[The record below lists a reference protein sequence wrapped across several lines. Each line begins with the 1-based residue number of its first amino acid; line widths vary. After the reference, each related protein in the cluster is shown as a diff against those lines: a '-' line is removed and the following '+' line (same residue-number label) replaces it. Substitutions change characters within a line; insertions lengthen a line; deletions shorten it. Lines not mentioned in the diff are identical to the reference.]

1 MQTRPKISVI
11 TVVFNSKALIETTIK
26 SVFQQTYSSIEYII
40 IDGASTDG
48 TTQLIEPYR
57 SKLAVFVSEKDRG
70 IYDAM
75 NKGLA
80 RATGDYV
87 VFMNSGDLF
96 YENITLEKVFSAAA
110 AADVYYGNTKI
121 IDLNGNVIGDKRQK
135 PPMKLNWKSLKYG
148 MCVSHQSFIAKRS
161 LCEPYNLNYKL
172 SADIDWVIRVLK
184 KAQTIVNVNGTISK
198 YLEGGASVK
207 GRRLSLNERYKI
219 MVDHYGF
226 IPTFFYH
233 VYIAFR
239 LVIQMVSGKR
249 KDLN

>member
-1 MQTRPKISVI
+1 MQVKPKITVI
-11 TVVFNSKALIETTIK
+11 TVVFNSKSLIEETIK
-26 SVFQQTYSSIEYII
+26 SVLQQTYASVEYII

-48 TTQLIEPYR
+48 TIDIIKKYE
-57 SKLAVFVSEKDRG
+57 SKLDLFVSEKDKG

-80 RATGDYV
+80 KSSGDYV
-87 VFMNSGDLF
+87 LFMNAGDLF
-96 YENITLEKVFSAAA
+96 YEPDTLEKVFSDTNY
-110 AADVYYGNTKI
+110 ADVYYGHTKI
-121 IDLNGNVIGDKRQK
+121 IDRNGNIIGDKRQK
-135 PPMKLNWKSLKYG
+135 PPKELNWKSLKFG
-148 MCVSHQSFIAKRS
+148 MCVSHQSFIAKRA

-184 KAQTIVNVNGTISK
+184 KAKTIVNVNQTISK

-207 GRRLSLNERYKI
+207 GRGVSLKERYKI

-226 IPTFFYH
+226 VPTVFNH
-233 VYIAFR
+233 VYITFR
-239 LVIQMVSGKR
+239 LIFQIISGKR